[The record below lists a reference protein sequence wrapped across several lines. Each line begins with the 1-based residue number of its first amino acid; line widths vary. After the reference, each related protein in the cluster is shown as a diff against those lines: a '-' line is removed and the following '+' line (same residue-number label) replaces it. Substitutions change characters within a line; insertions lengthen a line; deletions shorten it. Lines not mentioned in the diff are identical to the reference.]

1 MADNEKPKATGEA
14 KEDPK
19 EESKELPPP
28 PHHEEISTETL
39 HTVEIDGRAVE
50 YTATAGRLLL
60 KEEEGKKKASFFF
73 VSYTKKDVSDP
84 SDRPVVFAFNGG
96 PGSSSVWLHLG
107 LLGPRRVLMDN
118 NGMPYPPP
126 GRLVDN
132 GHSLLDVADLV
143 FIDPVGTG
151 FSRAIPNEEAKGF
164 HHFKKDIE
172 AVGEFIRLYL
182 TRHKRWGSPKF
193 LAGESY
199 GTTRSAGLA
208 GHMYERYGIT
218 FNGLIL
224 ISSILNFQTAGFDGS
239 TGTFRRGNDLPYV
252 VFLPTYTATAWYHGK
267 LGAKDQER
275 DLRDLLDEV
284 EQFAATEYALAL
296 FQGAALSEN
305 QFKKIARKVARYTGL
320 SETYV
325 TRYDLRIEI
334 LRFCKELLRE
344 EGKTVGRIDSRYT
357 GIDRFRDGDA
367 FESDPSMDATMGVY
381 TSALNAY
388 MHDELDYES
397 DLPYEILSTQT
408 WQNWDY
414 EDFKNAYVDVSETL
428 RNTMSRNPYMKVF
441 VANGYLDLATPYFAT
456 EYTFNHIGLD
466 ESLRENVQMEY
477 YDAGH
482 MMYVHIPSLVKLADD
497 LRGFVADASPVSPQ
511 ATV

>member
-1 MADNEKPKATGEA
+1 
-14 KEDPK
+14 
-19 EESKELPPP
+19 
-28 PHHEEISTETL
+28 
-39 HTVEIDGRAVE
+39 
-50 YTATAGRLLL
+50 
-60 KEEEGKKKASFFF
+60 
-73 VSYTKKDVSDP
+73 
-84 SDRPVVFAFNGG
+84 
-96 PGSSSVWLHLG
+96 
-107 LLGPRRVLMDN
+107 
-118 NGMPYPPP
+118 
-126 GRLVDN
+126 
-132 GHSLLDVADLV
+132 
-143 FIDPVGTG
+143 
-151 FSRAIPNEEAKGF
+151 
-164 HHFKKDIE
+164 
-172 AVGEFIRLYL
+172 
-182 TRHKRWGSPKF
+182 
-193 LAGESY
+193 
-199 GTTRSAGLA
+199 
-208 GHMYERYGIT
+208 
-218 FNGLIL
+218 
-224 ISSILNFQTAGFDGS
+224 
-239 TGTFRRGNDLPYV
+239 

-305 QFKKIARKVARYTGL
+305 QLKKIAKKVARYTGL

-482 MMYVHIPSLVKLADD
+482 MMYVHIPSLVKLAED
-497 LRGFVADASPVSPQ
+497 LRGFVADASPVSPP
-511 ATV
+511 AGI